1 MQILC
6 DTFGVCP
13 VWAFLFGE
21 GYAAGPQTNFWEQGY
36 RGPQLFNLQ
45 RFFGYGVLR
54 LIWVIPH
61 ENKNSHKNTSKLQ
74 LVV

>member
-21 GYAAGPQTNFWEQGY
+21 GYAAGPQTNFLGA
-36 RGPQLFNLQ
+36 RVQ
-45 RFFGYGVLR
+45 R
-54 LIWVIPH
+54 
-61 ENKNSHKNTSKLQ
+61 TSIIQSTEILWLWCAKTDLGHTS
-74 LVV
+74 